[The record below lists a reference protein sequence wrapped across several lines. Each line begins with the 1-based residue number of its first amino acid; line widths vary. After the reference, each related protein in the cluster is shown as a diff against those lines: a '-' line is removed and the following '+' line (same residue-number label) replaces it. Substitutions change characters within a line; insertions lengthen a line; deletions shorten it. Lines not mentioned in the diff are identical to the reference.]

1 MAGQIIMSSVVQTTD
16 WMVKTVKLFY
26 ILTHA
31 IITLSLFILN
41 PLFEGPKRLFL
52 LFVLKILA
60 LFMGIQE
67 EFLFKIGL

>member
-41 PLFEGPKRLFL
+41 PLFERLFW
-52 LFVLKILA
+52 LFFLKILA
-60 LFMGIQE
+60 LFIGIQE
-67 EFLFKIGL
+67 EFLLKSGL

>member
-41 PLFEGPKRLFL
+41 PLFEGPKRLLL
-52 LFVLKILA
+52 LFVLRILA

-67 EFLFKIGL
+67 EFLIKSGL